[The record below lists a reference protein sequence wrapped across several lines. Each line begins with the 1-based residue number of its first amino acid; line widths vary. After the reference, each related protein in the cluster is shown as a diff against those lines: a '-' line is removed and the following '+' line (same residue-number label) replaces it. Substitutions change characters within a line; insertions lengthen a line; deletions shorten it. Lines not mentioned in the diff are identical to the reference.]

1 MEEKYKRI
9 SEVLPHRESA
19 FGDVPVYSL
28 HEQKELFG
36 KDFVLHNYELMEG
49 EHGEYVHMLI
59 EAWLEDGPN
68 GEKDFALSTG
78 SRAIVERLKRL
89 REEVGDGAFPL
100 IVKFTRNKT
109 KNGLGEWYN
118 IE

>member
-1 MEEKYKRI
+1 MEQKYRRI
-9 SEVLPHRESA
+9 SEVLPHRESS

-36 KDFVLHNYELMEG
+36 KDFILHNFEVVEG

-68 GEKDFALSTG
+68 SEKDFALSTG
-78 SRAIVERLKRL
+78 SKAIVDRLIRL

-100 IVKFTRNKT
+100 IVKFTRNKS